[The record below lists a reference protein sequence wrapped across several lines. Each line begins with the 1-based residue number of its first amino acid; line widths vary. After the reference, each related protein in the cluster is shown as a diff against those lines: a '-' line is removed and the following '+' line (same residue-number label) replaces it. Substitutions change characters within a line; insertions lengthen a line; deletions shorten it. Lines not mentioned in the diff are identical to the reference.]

1 MDNREDSSTQSDAAE
16 NTVDGTW
23 LESRFSNAEGDV
35 TKEEHL
41 GAGSDKKA
49 PRNRFHLFHHKQK
62 KPRLSTDAPSSSRA
76 RDITEA
82 PKQSAHS
89 HGVTSENRISQ
100 LQDEQALAELTE
112 LLINPSKVHQRNGNA
127 VMSVPPAQ
135 APEGH
140 AVERPIHPRGGT
152 GNEETDGE
160 KGVEASK
167 ALPLQQEVSGSSLGP
182 SQEYIVQVTL
192 DSGHNLAIRDK
203 SGSSDPYVKFKQE
216 HFKYKSAVINQNLNP
231 QWNEIVS
238 FKTTDLASPL
248 QMQVFDHDYG
258 SADDFMGAASV
269 NLDEFADGQVHTT
282 DVGLSD
288 PHCSNENLGYI
299 RLFIKIDRNDR
310 KLSIDVDD
318 GSRGKDLHGMDHTG
332 RRRQL
337 LPPQGGINQRKNSS
351 YSPKGI
357 LTVTLLDGTD
367 LPAMDENGFSDPYCK
382 ISLGSQK
389 YKSKVPTPITS
400 FAPPI
405 TSFAPPITSF
415 APPITSFAPLIT
427 SFAPPITSFAPP
439 ITSFAPPITSFA
451 PPITSFAPP
460 ITSFA
465 PPITSFAPPI
475 TSFAPPITSFAPPIT
490 SFAPPITS
498 LAPPIFAIATTTA
511 YTAKAVQVKFKT
523 LNPKWKEE
531 FDFRVFEGDD
541 TLNIE
546 VWDRD
551 FPSADDY
558 MGVCNVEL
566 GTLVPDKTYDL
577 TLPLVDSECGSIH
590 LLLCLSGMAVNK
602 MDECD
607 DPQNDV
613 TEESY
618 GWMSSLKL
626 ESIKDVGQLKV
637 KICEISGVNI
647 GGNAN
652 LFVTL
657 EVGNSQMRT
666 DIVYKCASPMWN
678 KTFCLDEKRI
688 QAKSL
693 PTLFNVMRNGDVTQ
707 QMGDGTPR
715 KYELKDKH
723 CIMKAK
729 AEGLVK
735 LECYF
740 VYNHVLMSNIRRAT
754 YLGRT
759 LLSTWH
765 FIQSLWSWEDKWLSA
780 ISFFLFVVACLLAEV
795 WMVFPLLL
803 LLLLY
808 GYMVVYVRGH
818 HLWQIDSRRKSRH
831 RDEDDEESS
840 MEELEG
846 SELEDEGDPAAEDQS
861 KAGIRKKFKQL
872 QRVLL
877 LLQTLLG
884 QLADLGERIHNFCHW
899 RVPWLCWLAITVLT
913 VAMVIVYF
921 IPLRY
926 VILAWGVNKFTKK
939 LRKPHYIPNQ
949 ALLNFISRAP
959 TYKQLH
965 LWSEVPTIGVERK
978 TGKAHVPSSS
988 DKTLR
993 SAQ

>member
-1 MDNREDSSTQSDAAE
+1 MSSQDSTFPFESDTPRSSTSRQA
-16 NTVDGTW
+16 TF
-23 LESRFSNAEGDV
+23 ESV
-35 TKEEHL
+35 
-41 GAGSDKKA
+41 
-49 PRNRFHLFHHKQK
+49 
-62 KPRLSTDAPSSSRA
+62 
-76 RDITEA
+76 EA
-82 PKQSAHS
+82 
-89 HGVTSENRISQ
+89 SQ
-100 LQDEQALAELTE
+100 LQDELEKADLMEMLMC
-112 LLINPSKVHQRNGNA
+112 PSKVLRTNVNTVNA
-127 VMSVPPAQ
+127 PPSIQ
-135 APEGH
+135 ASQGDE
-140 AVERPIHPRGGT
+140 AART
-152 GNEETDGE
+152 TWD
-160 KGVEASK
+160 VEALCQSEAPPVAPSVYLVCLRGPHFGNLPALTK
-167 ALPLQQEVSGSSLGP
+167 AP
-182 SQEYIVQVTL
+182 SYEGQEYIVQVTL

-216 HFKYKSAVINQNLNP
+216 HFKYRSAFINQNLNP

-248 QMQVFDHDYG
+248 HMQVFDHDYG

-269 NLDEFADGQVHTT
+269 NLDEFADGQVHMI

-288 PHCSNENLGYI
+288 PCFSNENLGYI
-299 RLFIKIDRNDR
+299 RLFIKIDCNDS
-310 KLSIDVDD
+310 KLSTKMDNNSMELEQDVKKMAK
-318 GSRGKDLHGMDHTG
+318 S
-332 RRRQL
+332 
-337 LPPQGGINQRKNSS
+337 IV
-351 YSPKGI
+351 
-357 LTVTLLDGTD
+357 TVTLLNGED
-367 LPAMDENGFSDPYCK
+367 LPSMDGNGLSDPYCK
-382 ISLGSQK
+382 FRLGSQK
-389 YKSKVPTPITS
+389 YTS
-400 FAPPI
+400 Q
-405 TSFAPPITSF
+405 
-415 APPITSFAPLIT
+415 
-427 SFAPPITSFAPP
+427 
-439 ITSFAPPITSFA
+439 
-451 PPITSFAPP
+451 
-460 ITSFA
+460 
-465 PPITSFAPPI
+465 
-475 TSFAPPITSFAPPIT
+475 
-490 SFAPPITS
+490 
-498 LAPPIFAIATTTA
+498 
-511 YTAKAVQVKFKT
+511 VQFKT
-523 LNPKWKEE
+523 LNPQWKEE

-541 TLNIE
+541 MLNIE

-577 TLPLVDSECGSIH
+577 TLPLVDSGCGSIH
-590 LLLCLSGMAVNK
+590 LLLCLSGMVVNE

-607 DPQNDV
+607 GPQNDV

-637 KICEISGVNI
+637 KICGISGVNI

-678 KTFCLDEKRI
+678 RTFC
-688 QAKSL
+688 
-693 PTLFNVMRNGDVTQ
+693 FNVKDIHEDLEVTVYNEHKT
-707 QMGDGTPR
+707 GKNEFVGKVIIPLLRLRCGTA
-715 KYELKDKH
+715 KMYALKDKH
-723 CIMKAK
+723 CNMKAK
-729 AEGLVK
+729 AGGVVMLDCD
-735 LECYF
+735 L
-740 VYNHVLMSNIRRAT
+740 VYNHIRAGIRTFRPREVQMTEEKFNRKVMMSNIRRAT

-795 WMVFPLLL
+795 WMVFPLLI

-831 RDEDDEESS
+831 RDEDDEEESS

-926 VILAWGVNKFTKK
+926 IILAWGVNKFTKR
-939 LRKPHYIPNQ
+939 LRNPHYIVNQ
-949 ALLNFISRAP
+949 ELLDFISRAP
-959 TYKQLH
+959 THKKLH
-965 LWSEVPTIGVERK
+965 QWN
-978 TGKAHVPSSS
+978 
-988 DKTLR
+988 
-993 SAQ
+993 

>member
-167 ALPLQQEVSGSSLGP
+167 ACYALARSECQEVSGSSLGP

-248 QMQVFDHDYG
+248 HMQVFDHDYG

-389 YKSKVPTPITS
+389 YKSKV
-400 FAPPI
+400 
-405 TSFAPPITSF
+405 
-415 APPITSFAPLIT
+415 
-427 SFAPPITSFAPP
+427 
-439 ITSFAPPITSFA
+439 
-451 PPITSFAPP
+451 
-460 ITSFA
+460 
-465 PPITSFAPPI
+465 
-475 TSFAPPITSFAPPIT
+475 
-490 SFAPPITS
+490 
-498 LAPPIFAIATTTA
+498 
-511 YTAKAVQVKFKT
+511 KFKT

-637 KICEISGVNI
+637 KICGISGVNI

-678 KTFCLDEKRI
+678 KTFCFNIKDIHDNLEVYVYNEIKAGRNELVGRI
-688 QAKSL
+688 IVPL
-693 PTLFNVMRNGDVTQ
+693 LR
-707 QMGDGTPR
+707 MGDGTPR